1 MELCVYRYYMHVL
14 GPPVR
19 NYRHVCAHHIIVI
32 KYRTTFPYLII
43 VDSLFANDILKY
55 PVGIPLE
62 KFQFKFAG
70 FSTQNRVF

>member
-1 MELCVYRYYMHVL
+1 MELCVYRNYMHVL

-43 VDSLFANDILKY
+43 VDSLFANDIL
-55 PVGIPLE
+55 
-62 KFQFKFAG
+62 
-70 FSTQNRVF
+70 